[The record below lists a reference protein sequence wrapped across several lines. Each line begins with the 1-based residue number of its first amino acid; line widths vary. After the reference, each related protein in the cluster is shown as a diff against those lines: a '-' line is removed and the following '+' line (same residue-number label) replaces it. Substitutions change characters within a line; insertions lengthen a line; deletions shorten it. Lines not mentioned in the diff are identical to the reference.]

1 MNIDE
6 INPYLLQCSHIGF
19 MHYSKDEYAPY
30 PSRVTKWHEMDII
43 TYGHGYDVVSG
54 TKYEVETGDVFYRT
68 PGLTN
73 MHHRPYYC
81 FFFVFD
87 PIYSRARIP
96 EYENGDTV
104 GDYNEMILTQP
115 QETIPPFDFA
125 KSPKLGKLRD
135 IEPVFRIAMRL
146 DRAWQKPEKDRLLIK
161 ALFLQL
167 IGEIREQLTRPADII
182 QVPGKYQQYAR
193 QVEKLT
199 DSIRRNPN
207 EHYSLQF
214 MADQLKLSINSFS
227 SVFSAI
233 TGYTPIAFVHQV
245 KLNQIKCLLLDTELS
260 ISEIAKECNIEAN
273 YLYVFFRKEMNMTPM
288 EYRRQNCLMKAEE
301 E

>member
-1 MNIDE
+1 MTIDSM
-6 INPYLLQCSHIGF
+6 NPYLIHMNHQGYLR
-19 MHYSKDEYAPY
+19 YSNEEYQPFPA
-30 PSRVTKWHEMDII
+30 RVTSWHEIDII
-43 TYGHGYDVVSG
+43 TYGHGYDIVSG
-54 TKYEVETGDVFYRT
+54 KKYEVETGDVFYRT

-73 MHHRPYYC
+73 VHYRPYYC
-81 FFFVFD
+81 FFIVFD
-87 PIYSRARIP
+87 P
-96 EYENGDTV
+96 EYTADRDSLYQAGDWT
-104 GDYNEMILTQP
+104 GDRNEVILTQSQNP
-115 QETIPPFDFA
+115 IPPFEFA

-193 QVEKLT
+193 QVEELSFT
-199 DSIRRNPN
+199 IRHNPN
-207 EHYSLQF
+207 EHYTLQY